1 MKLTVV
7 FKPPQ
12 PIVISAKT
20 GTLGAELGTPVVKEY
35 VDTPT
40 YTGDYEVTPSAE
52 VQTLYTGGER
62 MTTDVTVNPIPSD
75 WGHITYNGA
84 VLTVS

>member
-1 MKLTVV
+1 MKLIAV
-7 FKPPQ
+7 FNPPQ
-12 PIVISAKT
+12 PIVISANF

-40 YTGDYEVTPSAE
+40 YTGDYEVTPSDE
-52 VQTLYTGGER
+52 VQTLYTAGKR
-62 MTTDVTVNPIPSD
+62 MTNDVTIHPIPSNY
-75 WGHITYNGA
+75 GRIEYNGA